1 MHSLIYSAARRVACF
16 SCAPIVFVIRVACSS
31 VCRRSAL
38 RVTISTPIPLSPTM
52 VVNSPAPQARVE
64 TGPTPILPAVKA
76 AGGAVRADASGP
88 MAGAA
93 AAPLSA
99 LPPQA
104 KRRTLKEL
112 REACKSLGL
121 STNGKKEMLSR
132 RLLNNNRRDDLEDLA
147 SQADDD
153 AVVAVG
159 VTGARVQPPVFTK
172 NEFARL
178 FHVLALPSVAAA
190 VVAVRGRLTLQQKD
204 AREDK
209 VDVWEATVSWHFNS
223 TSEYDVQAACAH
235 FGLDPSLHPHQRSGD
250 KLKAKFQ
257 EVSAATS
264 GVLVWIGFWRFSV
277 HCVDQSLQRDC

>member
-1 MHSLIYSAARRVACF
+1 
-16 SCAPIVFVIRVACSS
+16 
-31 VCRRSAL
+31 
-38 RVTISTPIPLSPTM
+38 
-52 VVNSPAPQARVE
+52 
-64 TGPTPILPAVKA
+64 
-76 AGGAVRADASGP
+76 VRADASGP

-93 AAPLSA
+93 AVSSSA

-104 KRRTLKEL
+104 KWRTLKEL

-121 STNGKKEMLSR
+121 STNGKKEVLSQ
-132 RLLNNNRRDDLEDLA
+132 RLLNHNLRDDLGDLA

-159 VTGARVQPPVFTK
+159 ETGARVQAPMFTK

-190 VVAVRGRLTLQQKD
+190 VVAVRGRLTRKQKD

-209 VDVWEATVSWHFNS
+209 VDVWATTVSWHFNS
-223 TSEYDVQAACAH
+223 TSEYDVPAACAH
-235 FGLDPSLHPHQRSGD
+235 LGLDPSLHPHQRSGD

-264 GVLVWIGFWRFSV
+264 GVLVWIGFWRISV
-277 HCVDQSLQRDC
+277 RCVDQSFQRDC